1 MSEDKVS
8 LGIMLEDTEEMTIKG
23 TKYYIRP
30 LFLGEVAEFGKGGL
44 SVGPQFVNLV
54 DEGRKKVVD
63 KWIQRTV
70 FDKDG
75 NAMSLEKL
83 EKWTVKD
90 LRKYMQK
97 VIDIS
102 G

>member
-1 MSEDKVS
+1 MNDKVS
-8 LGIMLEDTEEMTIKG
+8 LNVMLEEAEEIIVKG
-23 TKYYIRP
+23 AKYYIRP
-30 LFLGEVAEFGKGGL
+30 LYLGEVAEFSKDGL

-54 DEGRKKVVD
+54 DEARTKLVD

-70 FDKDG
+70 TDKDG
-75 NAMSLEKL
+75 NAMSLETLK
-83 EKWTVKD
+83 KWTVKD

>member
-1 MSEDKVS
+1 MSDKTP
-8 LGIMLEDTEEMTIKG
+8 LNIMLEETEEFVVKG
-23 TKYYIRP
+23 AKYYIRP
-30 LFLGEVAEFGKGGL
+30 LYLCEVAEFSKDGL

-54 DEGRKKVVD
+54 DEARTKIVD

-70 FDKDG
+70 TDKDG

-83 EKWTVKD
+83 KNWTVKD
-90 LRKYMQK
+90 LRKFMQK

>member
-1 MSEDKVS
+1 VNDKVS
-8 LGIMLEDTEEMTIKG
+8 LNVMLEEAEEIIVKG
-23 TKYYIRP
+23 AKYYIRP
-30 LFLGEVAEFGKGGL
+30 LYLGEVAEFSKDGL

-54 DEGRKKVVD
+54 DEARTKLVD

-70 FDKDG
+70 TDKDG
-75 NAMSLEKL
+75 NAMSLETLK
-83 EKWTVKD
+83 KWTVKD